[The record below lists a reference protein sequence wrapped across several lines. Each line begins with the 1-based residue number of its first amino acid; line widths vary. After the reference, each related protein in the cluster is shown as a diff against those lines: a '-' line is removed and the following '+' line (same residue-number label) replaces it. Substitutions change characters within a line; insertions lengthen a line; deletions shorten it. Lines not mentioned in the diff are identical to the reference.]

1 MISLAVPPTPPRIR
15 LLPGFVVQR
24 HLTGAVLHGEEA
36 LPVNTLDGGALDWE
50 DSLRAEGMPVRDLI
64 DEAMSRFADG
74 LRTQADAWLAPR
86 LHATLRIT
94 RREASDPRLWDY
106 LALRLAPDYVHWR
119 HQPMQAHSG
128 VASPVNASRYS
139 GPFHTQTFSRLWWAA
154 ELFRDGSDYGPA
166 MTACGNQ
173 DMLNSVLRLEIIL
186 HRPVAQTFV
195 ALLQKGVVR
204 TGREVNAL
212 AAAVNAAAST
222 LSYEA
227 LAHDDGADFEAYN
240 AWIDNLASAPPVS
253 FTRRPEGPD
262 DGQVD
267 LDGVDVL
274 VPLFGELFTQAP
286 VRGRT
291 GSVEV

>member
-1 MISLAVPPTPPRIR
+1 
-15 LLPGFVVQR
+15 
-24 HLTGAVLHGEEA
+24 
-36 LPVNTLDGGALDWE
+36 
-50 DSLRAEGMPVRDLI
+50 
-64 DEAMSRFADG
+64 MSQFTDG
-74 LRTQADAWLAPR
+74 LHTQADAWLAPR

-106 LALRLAPDYVHWR
+106 LTLRLAPDYVHWR
-119 HQPMQAHSG
+119 HQRMQAHSG
-128 VASPVNASRYS
+128 VVSPVSASRYS

-166 MTACGNQ
+166 MIACGNQ

-186 HRPVAQTFV
+186 HRPVAQAFV
-195 ALLQKGVVR
+195 ALLQKGAIR

-212 AAAVNAAAST
+212 SAAVNTAAST

-227 LAHDDGADFEAYN
+227 LAHDNGADVEAYN
-240 AWIDNLASAPPVS
+240 AWIGNVASAPPVP
-253 FTRRPEGPD
+253 FTRRPEGPY

-267 LDGVDVL
+267 LDGVDAL

-286 VRGRT
+286 VRGRM
-291 GSVEV
+291 GSGEV